1 MRKENCFFGF
11 LLRKPKVLVRPQDIE
26 SERLNILRWSH
37 EKDGGRANV
46 VFKNGKQCSYPL
58 PEESEQVLRLFEEGS
73 IKIMSYTNKKNYE

>member
-46 VFKNGKQCSYPL
+46 VFNVFYYDCKYDYQ
-58 PEESEQVLRLFEEGS
+58 
-73 IKIMSYTNKKNYE
+73 